1 MMNIV
6 FYKAILMSTV
16 NIFNILEEHIKVP
29 MIKKILLRHHL
40 EVMNDF
46 KAIQRGSSNRFA
58 KKRRNRKFLIG
69 ELKNL
74 ALQND

>member
-1 MMNIV
+1 
-6 FYKAILMSTV
+6 MSTV

-46 KAIQRGSSNRFA
+46 KAIQRTDSQKTSKSEIF
-58 KKRRNRKFLIG
+58 
-69 ELKNL
+69 
-74 ALQND
+74 DC